1 MGLTLKIENMPSLPD
16 GGPLTYSIKGKR
28 GLDIGRDQYLDWTL
42 PDPSRF
48 ISGKHC
54 EVRWHDGGYW
64 LHDVSTNGTYLDGA
78 DSRLKAPYRLKNGDR
93 FCVGHYIISAAIDGE
108 EADAG
113 RDAQPPAAP
122 PDYQNLW
129 APVGEAAP
137 PIDPRDLRP
146 PRETKPVRPD
156 FLDWAVDVPEAQPGP
171 PQSPPT
177 PPPSRPP
184 AQPSL
189 WDAPARPA
197 ADHMAWAQGAQK
209 PKPPEP
215 EAPQVPQPRRPVWV
229 SSEPE
234 GPWAAKAPA
243 APPPEPPPQQDAP
256 APPRSVDGPE
266 ADMPA
271 AAHAFSA
278 AASSRPVADGA
289 GNVSGHPADFVSL
302 FARGAGIPEDAL
314 AGRNPAEVAE
324 QLGQLMRLVAE
335 NMKQLLEARQ
345 AAKRLSRSSNQTMLQ
360 ALNNNPLKWSTSTE
374 EALARMFGPP
384 TRGYLDA
391 RRALA
396 QGFDDLKSHQFK
408 TFAAMQQAL
417 QLTLGEFD
425 PDVIENSSTADRGIG
440 GLVGSRKARLWDIYV
455 ARWRARTQNQADGML
470 KAFMDYFADCYDR
483 EEK

>member
-1 MGLTLKIENMPSLPD
+1 MGLTLKIENMTSLPD
-16 GGPLTYSIKGKR
+16 GGPLTYSIQGKR

-54 EVRWHDGGYW
+54 EVRWHDGSYW
-64 LHDVSTNGTYLDGA
+64 LHDVSTNGTFLDGA

-108 EADAG
+108 EADAR
-113 RDAQPPAAP
+113 RDAPAPAAS

-129 APVGEAAP
+129 APTGESAP
-137 PIDPRDLRP
+137 PIDPRELKP
-146 PRETKPVRPD
+146 PRDMKPVRPD
-156 FLDWAVDVPEAQPGP
+156 FLDWAIDVPEAQPAP
-171 PQSPPT
+171 P
-177 PPPSRPP
+177 PPPSPRPP
-184 AQPSL
+184 GQPSL
-189 WDAPARPA
+189 WDTPARPA
-197 ADHMAWAQGAQK
+197 TDDMTWAQGAQK
-209 PKPPEP
+209 PPPLEP
-215 EAPQVPQPRRPVWV
+215 EVPPVPQPRRPVWV

-234 GPWAAKAPA
+234 GPWAAKTPTPA
-243 APPPEPPPQQDAP
+243 APPAPVQHAPPP
-256 APPRSVDGPE
+256 PPSLRSVDGPE
-266 ADMPA
+266 ADVLA
-271 AAHAFSA
+271 AAHALST
-278 AASSRPVADGA
+278 AASSRPAPDGA
-289 GNVSGHPADFVSL
+289 AMADFVRL
-302 FARGAGIPEDAL
+302 FARGAGLPEDAL
-314 AGRNPAEVAE
+314 AARNPAELAE

-335 NMKQLLEARQ
+335 NMKQLLDARQ

-360 ALNNNPLKWSTSTE
+360 ALNNNPLKFSTSLE
-374 EALARMFGPP
+374 EALVRMLGPP
-384 TRGYLDA
+384 TKGYLDG

-425 PDVIENSSTADRGIG
+425 PDVIENTSATDRGIG

-470 KAFMDYFADCYDR
+470 RAFMDYFAECYDR
-483 EEK
+483 DE

>member
-1 MGLTLKIENMPSLPD
+1 MGLTLKIENLPSLPD
-16 GGPLTYSIKGKR
+16 GGPLSVSIQGKR

-64 LHDVSTNGTYLDGA
+64 LHDVSTNGTFLDGG

-93 FCVGHYIISAAIDGE
+93 FCIGHYIISATMDGE

-113 RDAQPPAAP
+113 RDAPAPAAAP
-122 PDYQNLW
+122 NYQDLW

-137 PIDPRDLRP
+137 PIDPRELKP
-146 PRETKPVRPD
+146 PRDTKPVRPD
-156 FLDWAVDVPEAQPGP
+156 FLDWAIDVPEAQAA
-171 PQSPPT
+171 
-177 PPPSRPP
+177 PPPPAPPSPRP
-184 AQPSL
+184 AGQPSL
-189 WDAPARPA
+189 WDTPARPA
-197 ADHMAWAQGAQK
+197 TDDMAWAEGVPK

-215 EAPQVPQPRRPVWV
+215 EAPPVPQPRRPVWV

-234 GPWAAKAPA
+234 GPWAAKTPAPSPAPPA
-243 APPPEPPPQQDAP
+243 AQAAP
-256 APPRSVDGPE
+256 APPSSLRSVEGPE
-266 ADMPA
+266 TDVLA
-271 AAHAFSA
+271 AAHALSA
-278 AASSRPVADGA
+278 AASSRPVPASATDA
-289 GNVSGHPADFVSL
+289 AAMADFVRL
-302 FARGAGIPEDAL
+302 FARGAGLQEDAL
-314 AGRNPAEVAE
+314 AARNPAEFAE
-324 QLGQLMRLVAE
+324 QLGQLMRLVTE

-345 AAKRLSRSSNQTMLQ
+345 AAKRMSRSSAQTMLQ

-374 EALARMFGPP
+374 EALVRMLGPQ

-417 QLTLGEFD
+417 RLTLGEFD
-425 PDVIENSSTADRGIG
+425 PDVIENTSTADRGIG

-483 EEK
+483 EDK